1 MLTQSAEQIVPVRF
15 AQTAFALFCNW
26 FWSGLLLII
35 LALLVI
41 YPMIML
47 VVGALTDMDPITEGI
62 DVSRF
67 ALHHFAAALTNPNAS
82 AALLNSLIACGGGA
96 IVAVVVGLTFSWMVV
111 RTNMPGRKLIAALSY
126 IPLFVPPMVGAI
138 AWSLFD
144 GWVDRGVWHVLRAL
158 CIHVYRLS
166 AAQHGSH
173 A

>member
-1 MLTQSAEQIVPVRF
+1 MQTQAAAPVAPSQYAQKIFARF
-15 AQTAFALFCNW
+15 GNW

-47 VVGALTDMDPITEGI
+47 VVGALTDMDPLTEGI

-67 ALHHFAAALTNPNAS
+67 ALHHFSAALTNPNAS

-96 IVAVVVGLTFSWMVV
+96 VVAVVIGLSFSWMVV

-138 AWSLFD
+138 AWSLL
-144 GWVDRGVWHVLRAL
+144 G
-158 CIHVYRLS
+158 
-166 AAQHGSH
+166 
-173 A
+173 

>member
-1 MLTQSAEQIVPVRF
+1 MQTRAAEPVAPARLAQKIV
-15 AQTAFALFCNW
+15 ALFSSW

-67 ALHHFAAALTNPNAS
+67 ALHHFSAALTNPNAS

-96 IVAVVVGLTFSWMVV
+96 EGRSRAQSPGQPRPARHALVA
-111 RTNMPGRKLIAALSY
+111 
-126 IPLFVPPMVGAI
+126 
-138 AWSLFD
+138 
-144 GWVDRGVWHVLRAL
+144 
-158 CIHVYRLS
+158 
-166 AAQHGSH
+166 
-173 A
+173 